1 MCITRT
7 CLGTISTF
15 LSLVTALAG
24 PEDAN
29 YFILNPPITTR
40 QSSTAT
46 ELEINAH
53 ATIGTLNIVYPE
65 VCSSGYQSQ
74 PSDIQAVFSLA
85 EWHILGMA
93 ITAIFLVWYARKLL
107 DCTETVVYR
116 ATYRAGRSEA
126 VSKAT
131 ECGRR
136 VSYGFKHRAHSL
148 TLAPPAPI
156 GESSPQGDNTSL
168 PRGRQPATA
177 VSSEV
182 TTRHRFP
189 PCEDINN
196 TTLDTLIIFYFRL
209 GHRSTYSTGKRA
221 RVTAQQFCHH
231 RFTW

>member
-15 LSLVTALAG
+15 LSLVTALEG

-46 ELEINAH
+46 EFEINAH

-74 PSDIQAVFSLA
+74 PCDIQAVFSLA

-107 DCTETVVYR
+107 DCTETGVYR

-131 ECGRR
+131 E
-136 VSYGFKHRAHSL
+136 S
-148 TLAPPAPI
+148 PPAPI

-189 PCEDINN
+189 PCWAVDPPIPLVKELESQLNN
-196 TTLDTLIIFYFRL
+196 SATTDS
-209 GHRSTYSTGKRA
+209 HGKELWYIKG
-221 RVTAQQFCHH
+221 Q
-231 RFTW
+231 